1 MAVRLVPV
9 RGALRALRGCLLA
22 TTSAALATVGHVAAG
37 GSAPDTAL
45 TALLTVLI
53 ATVAVAFADKRR
65 GPLAILTTLGTA
77 QLATHLLLNALTL
90 HEHGA
95 VTEVIDSWTMFAAHA
110 AATLI
115 TALLL
120 VGAESAIFGMAAA
133 LGAVLP
139 RRSPRPP
146 VFAPLLAVIPA
157 RSGLF
162 TALDVLLRRAHA
174 RRGPPLTS

>member
-45 TALLTVLI
+45 TVLLTVLI
-53 ATVAVAFADKRR
+53 ATVAVSFADKRR

-77 QLATHLLLNALTL
+77 QLTTHLLLNALTL

-95 VTEVIDSWTMFAAHA
+95 VTDSWTMLAAHVV
-110 AATLI
+110 ATLV
-115 TALLL
+115 TAALL

-139 RRSPRPP
+139 RRSPQPP

-157 RSGLF
+157 RSGLI
-162 TALDVLLRRAHA
+162 TALDVLLRRTHA

>member
-1 MAVRLVPV
+1 MAVRLDPV

-22 TTSAALATVGHVAAG
+22 STSAALATLGHVVAG
-37 GSAPDTAL
+37 GSAPDSAL
-45 TALLTVLI
+45 TVLLTVLT
-53 ATVAVAFADKRR
+53 ATVGISFADKRR
-65 GPLAILTTLGTA
+65 SPAAVLTALGTA

-90 HEHGA
+90 HDHGA
-95 VTEVIDSWTMFAAHA
+95 VTDTWPMFAAHT
-110 AATLI
+110 AATLV

-120 VGAESAIFGMAAA
+120 AGAESAIFGMAAA

-139 RRSPRPP
+139 RHSPRPP

-157 RSGLF
+157 RSGLI
-162 TALDVLLRRAHA
+162 TSLDVLLRRAHA